1 MLAGSISLSKL
12 ATGTIGQKIIVNS
25 LGNAVYGSLT
35 LNNLPFGTANQI
47 LQTSGSNNAWITLSG
62 GAALSS
68 GVLTIG
74 NAAIT
79 NAKLLNS
86 SIVLNGQVM

>member
-1 MLAGSISLSKL
+1 MD
-12 ATGTIGQKIIVNS
+12 
-25 LGNAVYGSLT
+25 
-35 LNNLPFGTANQI
+35 
-47 LQTSGSNNAWITLSG
+47 TLSG
-62 GAALSS
+62 DVSLSS

-86 SIVLNGQVM
+86 SISLNGQVMSLGASYTLTTSHIAQGTNGFWTL